1 MSLPSFKFTNIG
13 APTNNE
19 RANSGL
25 SVRSKIEKSGILST
39 LTEKAQNTMKEVK
52 MPDLTLDTKSI
63 PDFDTDT
70 AADTGGDGESF
81 FSGTTLIKLILIIVI
96 GWFMWSS
103 LSANGD
109 FHLGMGEVGEKV
121 SSFFKT
127 MEEKGRELV
136 ARITNQ
142 PISPSSS
149 DGTGDSDSDS
159 DSDSDDDARMPQKLS
174 DPPHRAPV
182 PPGSTN
188 SSNKTPGFIN
198 DDSKYTF
205 LDKADRGYTGP
216 SPRADDSTSV
226 TQKHQAGKA
235 GYCYIGEDRGFRSC
249 AKVEAGDKCM
259 SGQVFSRQDICV
271 DPTLRE

>member
-19 RANSGL
+19 RVNSGL

-63 PDFDTDT
+63 PDFDTYT
-70 AADTGGDGESF
+70 AAADTGGDGESF

-149 DGTGDSDSDS
+149 DGTSDSDS

-174 DPPHRAPV
+174 DPPHRPPV

>member
-1 MSLPSFKFTNIG
+1 MSLPTFKFTNIG

-19 RANSGL
+19 RVNSGL
-25 SVRSKIEKSGILST
+25 SLRSKIEKSGILSN
-39 LTEKAQNTMKEVK
+39 LTEKAQNTMKEVR

-63 PDFDTDT
+63 PDFNIES
-70 AADTGGDGESF
+70 DTGGDGESF

-96 GWFMWSS
+96 GWFMWTS
-103 LSANGD
+103 LSANSD
-109 FHLGMGEVGEKV
+109 FHLGMGEAGEKI
-121 SSFFKT
+121 SSFFKK

-142 PISPSSS
+142 PVSPSSS
-149 DGTGDSDSDS
+149 DETSDSDS
-159 DSDSDDDARMPQKLS
+159 DSDGDDDDAQMPQKLS
-174 DPPHRAPV
+174 HPPHRPPV
-182 PPGSTN
+182 PPGMTN

-216 SPRADDSTSV
+216 SPRADDTTSV